1 MVQVPTSGLARS
13 YKMTNK
19 YTTYETV
26 SGGTLVLLQNEDGS
40 QTHIPMVE
48 GNSDY
53 ARYLRW
59 LENPNEVEHLT
70 EIPPQAAL
78 STPNV

>member
-1 MVQVPTSGLARS
+1 
-13 YKMTNK
+13 MTNK

-26 SGGTLVLLQNEDGS
+26 SGGTLILLQNEDGS

-53 ARYLRW
+53 QRYLRW
-59 LENPNEVEHLT
+59 LENPNAVENNP
-70 EIPPQAAL
+70 IGGV
-78 STPNV
+78 N